1 MSGVEIDFSV
11 DGGESTAQEDEGN
24 ETETGASPTQAT
36 AGTGGPLRIQGRLH
50 S

>member
-1 MSGVEIDFSV
+1 MSGVEIEFSV

-24 ETETGASPTQAT
+24 ETETGDSRTQAT
-36 AGTGGPLRIQGRLH
+36 AGTGGPTRIQGRLH

>member
-1 MSGVEIDFSV
+1 MSGVELEFSV

-24 ETETGASPTQAT
+24 ETETGASQTQAT
-36 AGTGGPLRIQGRLH
+36 AGTGGRSRIQGILQ